1 MDYINDLHQMCETIG
16 DAMHEANEKI
26 KKAGG
31 KLSAGDVAYI
41 DQITHAMKSIKTTL
55 AMEEGKYS
63 NGSSMKNSYGG
74 SSYFQGNS
82 YEDQSDRGS
91 YRGGG
96 SYDDGRSMDGNG
108 SYARGR
114 SMDGN
119 SNRGSMGRYSQHN
132 DRAHG
137 AEEMAQAIREMMPN
151 IPEHLHSEAQ
161 HFVQKL
167 EDQM

>member
-1 MDYINDLHQMCETIG
+1 MDYINDLKQMCESIG
-16 DAMHEANEKI
+16 EALREANEKI
-26 KKAGG
+26 KKSGG
-31 KLSAGDVAYI
+31 KLTAGDVAYI

-55 AMEEGKYS
+55 AMLEGGYS
-63 NGSSMKNSYGG
+63 VDYSRKGSYGG
-74 SSYFQGNS
+74 S
-82 YEDQSDRGS
+82 YEDGGYEGPGRGS

-119 SNRGSMGRYSQHN
+119 YNRGSMVSYSQHN

>member
-1 MDYINDLHQMCETIG
+1 MNMDYINDLEQLCESIG
-16 DAMHEANEKI
+16 EALREANDKI

-31 KLSAGDVAYI
+31 KLTAGDVAYI

-55 AMEEGKYS
+55 AMLEGGYS
-63 NGSSMKNSYGG
+63 GDYSRNGSYGRV
-74 SSYFQGNS
+74 YQGNS
-82 YEDQSDRGS
+82 YEEPGRGS

>member
-1 MDYINDLHQMCETIG
+1 MDYINDLKQMCESIG
-16 DAMHEANEKI
+16 EALREANEKI
-26 KKAGG
+26 KKSGG
-31 KLSAGDVAYI
+31 KLTAGDVAYI

-55 AMEEGKYS
+55 AMLEGGYS
-63 NGSSMKNSYGG
+63 GDYSRKGSYGG
-74 SSYFQGNS
+74 S
-82 YEDQSDRGS
+82 YEDGGYEGPGRGS

-114 SMDGN
+114 SMGGN
-119 SNRGSMGRYSQHN
+119 YNRGSMVGYSQHN